1 MQSHRAW
8 KTCQFWTFVHR
19 WTKINS
25 SSSYLKTRRE
35 LLLLSLSLCIKIHAV
50 MCTVNTPHI
59 HVWVN
64 SLYEWL
70 NYVSFSNALWRWQWY
85 TYCGW
90 SLPRRADVCLHM
102 VEWKRIKGLICFVK
116 SLLVMD
122 MLYIY
127 SQPFLSWLSD
137 FHLLSFRIWLLLGR
151 GRTDPPIADSF
162 WAPVFVIRVAFKVSG
177 YSWTTS
183 TVTKKQPV
191 LIHF

>member
-1 MQSHRAW
+1 MGVVFSERSCIHWGKRPSVFSFCWRPSLKTGSVFILVNRGEAMQSHRAW

-70 NYVSFSNALWRWQWY
+70 NYVSFSNALWMWQWY

-90 SLPRRADVCLHM
+90 SLPRRADVRLHM
-102 VEWKRIKGLICFVK
+102 VEWKRIKGLICIVK
-116 SLLVMD
+116 SAFSVM
-122 MLYIY
+122 IIWF
-127 SQPFLSWLSD
+127 SPAFL
-137 FHLLSFRIWLLLGR
+137 
-151 GRTDPPIADSF
+151 
-162 WAPVFVIRVAFKVSG
+162 
-177 YSWTTS
+177 
-183 TVTKKQPV
+183 
-191 LIHF
+191 